1 MVGRK
6 ESAVLP
12 ADLRYVP
19 SGRRSKSRM
28 TVRHPER
35 DESGAVRLGLPFPA
49 GAARRRSLGRPAR
62 GLRHAA
68 ARLQRNPLAVASL
81 VFLVV
86 AYGTAILAP
95 YLAPHSPTKMDLGA
109 FLAPAGPGHPFG
121 TDESGR
127 DVLSR
132 LIYGGRVSLA
142 VGLAAVVVSVVVG
155 AAVGLV
161 TSYSGG
167 WPDVVLMRLTD
178 AMLTIPTF
186 FLLLVVMALFGSS
199 LRNVILAIGLT
210 SWMGVA
216 RLVRGEIL
224 RVKASDFVEAARAMG
239 ASSGRMMMKHLLP
252 QAGPQI
258 IVAASLGTG
267 GAILAESALSY
278 LGLGVQPPTASWGNM
293 LSGAQNYIWQAPQLA
308 VYPGALILLTVL
320 AFNFLGEG
328 FRDMFSVKD

>member
-1 MVGRK
+1 MR
-6 ESAVLP
+6 
-12 ADLRYVP
+12 LR
-19 SGRRSKSRM
+19 
-28 TVRHPER
+28 
-35 DESGAVRLGLPFPA
+35 
-49 GAARRRSLGRPAR
+49 
-62 GLRHAA
+62 
-68 ARLQRNPLAVASL
+68 RNPLAVASL
-81 VFLVV
+81 
-86 AYGTAILAP
+86 AYLILAYASAILAA
-95 YLAPHSPTKMDLGA
+95 YIAPHSPTKIDLGA
-109 FLAPAGPGHPFG
+109 FLGPPNPAHPLG
-121 TDESGR
+121 TDDNGR

-155 AAVGLV
+155 VAVGL
-161 TSYSGG
+161 TTGYFGG
-167 WPDVVLMRLTD
+167 WVDIGLMRLTD

-186 FLLLVVMALFGSS
+186 FLLLVVMAFFGSS

-224 RVKASDFVEAARAMG
+224 RVKVTDFVEAARAMG
-239 ASSGRMMMKHLLP
+239 ASAGRMMTKHLLP

-278 LGLGVQPPTASWGNM
+278 LGLGVQPPVATWGNM

-328 FRDMFSVKD
+328 FRDVFSVED

>member
-1 MVGRK
+1 MPTRVKSQFAASGGPATPPLGAQPATLSAPGR
-6 ESAVLP
+6 AVV
-12 ADLRYVP
+12 RV
-19 SGRRSKSRM
+19 RRPK
-28 TVRHPER
+28 
-35 DESGAVRLGLPFPA
+35 
-49 GAARRRSLGRPAR
+49 R
-62 GLRHAA
+62 GLLHAM
-68 ARLQRNPLAVASL
+68 ARLRRNPLAIASL
-81 VFLVV
+81 VFLIL

-95 YLAPHSPTKMDLGA
+95 HIAPHSPTRIDLSA
-109 FLAPAGPGHPFG
+109 FLTSPSPAHPLG

-142 VGLAAVVVSVVVG
+142 VGLAAVVVAVVVG
-155 AAVGLV
+155 VAVGLT
-161 TSYSGG
+161 TSYFGG
-167 WPDVVLMRLTD
+167 WVDIVLMRLTD

-186 FLLLVVMALFGSS
+186 FLLLVVMAFFGSS
-199 LRNVILAIGLT
+199 LENVILAIGLT

-224 RVKASDFVEAARAMG
+224 RVKATEFVEAARALG
-239 ASSGRMMMKHLLP
+239 ASAGRMMMKHLLP

-278 LGLGVQPPTASWGNM
+278 LGLGVQPPIPTWGNM
-293 LSGAQNYIWQAPQLA
+293 LSGAQNYIWQSPQLA

-328 FRDMFSVKD
+328 LRDMFSLED

>member
-1 MVGRK
+1 R
-6 ESAVLP
+6 
-12 ADLRYVP
+12 
-19 SGRRSKSRM
+19 
-28 TVRHPER
+28 
-35 DESGAVRLGLPFPA
+35 
-49 GAARRRSLGRPAR
+49 
-62 GLRHAA
+62 
-68 ARLQRNPLAVASL
+68 RNPLAIASL
-81 VFLVV
+81 MFLVL
-86 AYGTAILAP
+86 AYGTAVLAP
-95 YLAPHSPTKMDLGA
+95 YVAPHSPTKMDLGA
-109 FLAPAGPGHPFG
+109 FLAPAGPGHPLG

-155 AAVGLV
+155 VAVGLV
-161 TSYSGG
+161 TSYFAG
-167 WPDVVLMRLTD
+167 WPDIVLMRLTD
-178 AMLTIPTF
+178 AILTIPTF
-186 FLLLVVMALFGSS
+186 FLLLVVMAFFGSS
-199 LRNVILAIGLT
+199 LQNVILAIGLT

-239 ASSGRMMMKHLLP
+239 ASPGRMMTKHLLP

-293 LSGAQNYIWQAPQLA
+293 LSGAQNYIWQTPQLA
-308 VYPGALILLTVL
+308 VYPGALVLLTVL

-328 FRDMFSVKD
+328 FRDVFSVKD

>member
-1 MVGRK
+1 MR
-6 ESAVLP
+6 
-12 ADLRYVP
+12 LR
-19 SGRRSKSRM
+19 
-28 TVRHPER
+28 
-35 DESGAVRLGLPFPA
+35 
-49 GAARRRSLGRPAR
+49 
-62 GLRHAA
+62 
-68 ARLQRNPLAVASL
+68 RNPLAVASL
-81 VFLVV
+81 
-86 AYGTAILAP
+86 AYLILAYASAILAA
-95 YLAPHSPTKMDLGA
+95 YIAPHSPTKIDLGA
-109 FLAPAGPGHPFG
+109 FLAPANPAHLLG
-121 TDESGR
+121 TDDNGR

-155 AAVGLV
+155 VAVGL
-161 TSYSGG
+161 TTGYFGG
-167 WPDVVLMRLTD
+167 WVDNGLMRVTD

-186 FLLLVVMALFGSS
+186 FLLLVVMAFFGSS

-224 RVKASDFVEAARAMG
+224 RVKVTDFVEAARAMG
-239 ASSGRMMMKHLLP
+239 ASAGRMMMKHLLP

-278 LGLGVQPPTASWGNM
+278 LGLGVQPPVATWGNM
-293 LSGAQNYIWQAPQLA
+293 LSGAQNYIWQSPQLA
-308 VYPGALILLTVL
+308 VYPGALILVTVL

-328 FRDMFSVKD
+328 FRDVFSVKD

>member
-1 MVGRK
+1 M
-6 ESAVLP
+6 SA
-12 ADLRYVP
+12 
-19 SGRRSKSRM
+19 
-28 TVRHPER
+28 R
-35 DESGAVRLGLPFPA
+35 DGARDQARAVRLGAPPQAAPVRGRTL
-49 GAARRRSLGRPAR
+49 ARRGR
-62 GLRHAA
+62 GVRHAA
-68 ARLQRNPLAVASL
+68 ARLRRNPLAIASL
-81 VFLVV
+81 AFLVL
-86 AYGTAILAP
+86 AYGTAVLAP
-95 YLAPHSPTKMDLGA
+95 HVAPHSPTKMDLGA
-109 FLAPAGPGHPFG
+109 FLAPAGPGHPLG

-155 AAVGLV
+155 VAVGLV
-161 TSYSGG
+161 TSYFAG
-167 WPDVVLMRLTD
+167 WPDIVLMRLTD
-178 AMLTIPTF
+178 AILTIPTF
-186 FLLLVVMALFGSS
+186 FLLLVVMAFFGSS
-199 LRNVILAIGLT
+199 LQNVILAIGLT

-239 ASSGRMMMKHLLP
+239 ASPGRMMTKHLLP

-278 LGLGVQPPTASWGNM
+278 LGLGVQPPTPSWGNM
-293 LSGAQNYIWQAPQLA
+293 LSGAQNYIWQTPQLA
-308 VYPGALILLTVL
+308 VYPGALVLLTVL

-328 FRDMFSVKD
+328 FRDVFSVKD

>member
-1 MVGRK
+1 MATATPLAPQPQPPSPTVEAAHR
-6 ESAVLP
+6 S
-12 ADLRYVP
+12 RY
-19 SGRRSKSRM
+19 
-28 TVRHPER
+28 
-35 DESGAVRLGLPFPA
+35 
-49 GAARRRSLGRPAR
+49 RPAR

-68 ARLQRNPLAVASL
+68 ARLSRNPLAIASL
-81 VFLVV
+81 AFLVV
-86 AYGTAILAP
+86 AYGAAILAASI
-95 YLAPHSPTKMDLGA
+95 APHSPTKMDLGA
-109 FLAPAGPGHPFG
+109 FLAPAGPGHPLG

-155 AAVGLV
+155 VAVGLT
-161 TSYSGG
+161 TSYFAG
-167 WPDVVLMRLTD
+167 WFDIVLMRLTD

-186 FLLLVVMALFGSS
+186 FLLLVVMAFFGSS
-199 LRNVILAIGLT
+199 LQNVILAIGLT

-224 RVKASDFVEAARAMG
+224 RVKAADFVEAARAMG
-239 ASSGRMMMKHLLP
+239 ASAPRMMMKHLLP

-278 LGLGVQPPTASWGNM
+278 LGLGVQPPTPSWGNM

>member
-1 MVGRK
+1 MATATPLPPQPK
-6 ESAVLP
+6 PPAATTAAVH
-12 ADLRYVP
+12 
-19 SGRRSKSRM
+19 GRRYQP
-28 TVRHPER
+28 V
-35 DESGAVRLGLPFPA
+35 
-49 GAARRRSLGRPAR
+49 R

-68 ARLQRNPLAVASL
+68 GRLKRNPLAVVSL
-81 VFLVV
+81 GFL
-86 AYGTAILAP
+86 ILA
-95 YLAPHSPTKMDLGA
+95 YCTAVLATYIAPQSPTKMDLGA
-109 FLAPAGPGHPFG
+109 FLAPPGLGHPLG
-121 TDESGR
+121 ADESGR

-132 LIYGGRVSLA
+132 LIYGGRISLA
-142 VGLAAVVVSVVVG
+142 VGLAAVVVSVVIGV
-155 AAVGLV
+155 AVGLT
-161 TSYSGG
+161 TSYFGG
-167 WPDVVLMRLTD
+167 WLDIVLMRLTD

-186 FLLLVVMALFGSS
+186 FLLLVVMAFFGSS
-199 LRNVILAIGLT
+199 LQNVILAIGLT

-224 RVKASDFVEAARAMG
+224 RVKASDFVEAARALG
-239 ASSGRMMMKHLLP
+239 ASPRRMMMTHLLP

-278 LGLGVQPPTASWGNM
+278 LGLGVQPPTPSWGNM

-328 FRDMFSVKD
+328 FRDMFSVQD

>member
-1 MVGRK
+1 M
-6 ESAVLP
+6 
-12 ADLRYVP
+12 
-19 SGRRSKSRM
+19 
-28 TVRHPER
+28 
-35 DESGAVRLGLPFPA
+35 RLGAPPQA
-49 GAARRRSLGRPAR
+49 APARRRILAPPGR

-68 ARLQRNPLAVASL
+68 VRLRRNPLAIASL
-81 VFLVV
+81 AFLVL
-86 AYGTAILAP
+86 AYGTAVLAP
-95 YLAPHSPTKMDLGA
+95 SVAPHSPTKMDLGA
-109 FLAPAGPGHPFG
+109 FLAPAGPGHPLG

-155 AAVGLV
+155 VAVGLV
-161 TSYSGG
+161 TSYFAG
-167 WPDVVLMRLTD
+167 WPDIVLMRLTD
-178 AMLTIPTF
+178 AILTIPTF
-186 FLLLVVMALFGSS
+186 FLLLVVMAFFGSS
-199 LRNVILAIGLT
+199 LQNVILAIGLT

-239 ASSGRMMMKHLLP
+239 ASPGRMMTKHLLP

-308 VYPGALILLTVL
+308 VYPGALVLLTVL

-328 FRDMFSVKD
+328 FRDVFSVKD

>member
-1 MVGRK
+1 MRAHDG
-6 ESAVLP
+6 A
-12 ADLRYVP
+12 
-19 SGRRSKSRM
+19 
-28 TVRHPER
+28 R
-35 DESGAVRLGLPFPA
+35 DEAGVVRLGLPTH
-49 GAARRRSLGRPAR
+49 AAAAPERAPGRPAR

-68 ARLQRNPLAVASL
+68 ARLRRNPLAIVSL
-81 VFLVV
+81 AFLLV

-95 YLAPHSPTKMDLGA
+95 YVAPHSPTKMDLGA
-109 FLAPAGPGHPFG
+109 FLAPAGPGHPLG

-155 AAVGLV
+155 VAVGLV
-161 TSYSGG
+161 TSYFVG

-178 AMLTIPTF
+178 AILTIPTF
-186 FLLLVVMALFGSS
+186 FLLLVVMAFFGSS
-199 LRNVILAIGLT
+199 LQNVILAIGLT

-239 ASSGRMMMKHLLP
+239 ASSGRMMTKHLLP

-293 LSGAQNYIWQAPQLA
+293 LSGAQNYIWQVPQLA
-308 VYPGALILLTVL
+308 VYPGVLVLLTVL

-328 FRDMFSVKD
+328 FRDVFSVKD

>member
-1 MVGRK
+1 MKAHFAVGRD
-6 ESAVLP
+6 SAATSIGSQSQALP
-12 ADLRYVP
+12 ATPRV
-19 SGRRSKSRM
+19 
-28 TVRHPER
+28 VRGGGDQP
-35 DESGAVRLGLPFPA
+35 V
-49 GAARRRSLGRPAR
+49 R

-68 ARLQRNPLAVASL
+68 GRLRRNPLALASL
-81 VFLVV
+81 AFLIL
-86 AYGTAILAP
+86 AYGSAVLAA
-95 YLAPHSPTKMDLGA
+95 YIAPHSPTKMDLGA
-109 FLAPAGPGHPFG
+109 FLAPPGPGHVLG

-132 LIYGGRVSLA
+132 LMFGGRVSLA

-155 AAVGLV
+155 VAVGLT
-161 TSYSGG
+161 TSYFAG
-167 WPDVVLMRLTD
+167 WLDIALMRLTD

-186 FLLLVVMALFGSS
+186 FLLLVVMAFFGSS
-199 LRNVILAIGLT
+199 LQNVVLAIGLT

-239 ASSGRMMMKHLLP
+239 ASPRRMMMKHLLP
-252 QAGPQI
+252 QAGSQI

-278 LGLGVQPPTASWGNM
+278 LGLGVQPPTPSWGNM

-328 FRDMFSVKD
+328 FRDVFSVKD

>member
-1 MVGRK
+1 VATATPLAPQPKPSSAAAAAGR
-6 ESAVLP
+6 
-12 ADLRYVP
+12 
-19 SGRRSKSRM
+19 GR
-28 TVRHPER
+28 PYQ
-35 DESGAVRLGLPFPA
+35 
-49 GAARRRSLGRPAR
+49 PAR
-62 GLRHAA
+62 GFRHAA
-68 ARLQRNPLAVASL
+68 ARLRRNPLAIASL
-81 VFLVV
+81 AFLVL
-86 AYGTAILAP
+86 AYAAAILAP
-95 YLAPHSPTKMDLGA
+95 YIAPHSPTKMDLGA
-109 FLAPAGPGHPFG
+109 FLAPAGRGHPLG

-132 LIYGGRVSLA
+132 LIYGGRISLA

-155 AAVGLV
+155 VAVGLT
-161 TSYSGG
+161 TSYFTG
-167 WPDVVLMRLTD
+167 WLDVVLMRITD

-186 FLLLVVMALFGSS
+186 FLLLVVMAFFGSS
-199 LRNVILAIGLT
+199 LQNVVLAIGLT

-224 RVKASDFVEAARAMG
+224 RVKAADFVEAARAMG
-239 ASSGRMMMKHLLP
+239 ASPRRMMLKHLLP

-278 LGLGVQPPTASWGNM
+278 LGLGVQPPTPSWGNM

>member
-1 MVGRK
+1 MRARDG
-6 ESAVLP
+6 A
-12 ADLRYVP
+12 
-19 SGRRSKSRM
+19 
-28 TVRHPER
+28 R
-35 DESGAVRLGLPFPA
+35 DEAGAVRLGAPPQA
-49 GAARRRSLGRPAR
+49 AAARGRTLARPGR

-68 ARLQRNPLAVASL
+68 TRLRRNPLAIASL
-81 VFLVV
+81 AFLVV
-86 AYGTAILAP
+86 AYGTAVLAP
-95 YLAPHSPTKMDLGA
+95 NVAPHSPTKMDLGA
-109 FLAPAGPGHPFG
+109 FLAPAGPGHPLG

-142 VGLAAVVVSVVVG
+142 VGLAAVIVSVVVG
-155 AAVGLV
+155 VAVGLV
-161 TSYSGG
+161 TSYFAG
-167 WPDVVLMRLTD
+167 WPDIVLMRLTD
-178 AMLTIPTF
+178 AILTIPTF
-186 FLLLVVMALFGSS
+186 FLLLVVMAFFGSS
-199 LRNVILAIGLT
+199 LQNVILAIGLT

-239 ASSGRMMMKHLLP
+239 ASPGRMMTKHLLP

-308 VYPGALILLTVL
+308 VYPGALVLLTVL

-328 FRDMFSVKD
+328 FRDVFSVKD

>member
-1 MVGRK
+1 VKTRVAAVS
-6 ESAVLP
+6 ERATASLAPQRRAWSAAGDTVP
-12 ADLRYVP
+12 GQRY
-19 SGRRSKSRM
+19 
-28 TVRHPER
+28 
-35 DESGAVRLGLPFPA
+35 
-49 GAARRRSLGRPAR
+49 RPAR

-68 ARLQRNPLAVASL
+68 GRFTRNPLAIASFG
-81 VFLVV
+81 FLIL
-86 AYGTAILAP
+86 AYGTAILAA
-95 YLAPHSPTKMDLGA
+95 YIAPHSPTKMDLGA
-109 FLAPAGPGHPFG
+109 FLAPPSPAHPLG

-155 AAVGLV
+155 VAVGLT
-161 TSYSGG
+161 TSYFTG
-167 WPDVVLMRLTD
+167 WVDIVLMRLTD

-186 FLLLVVMALFGSS
+186 FLLLVVMAFFGSS
-199 LRNVILAIGLT
+199 LQNVILAIGLT

-224 RVKASDFVEAARAMG
+224 RVKALDFVDAARAMG
-239 ASSGRMMMKHLLP
+239 ASPRRMMMKHLLP
-252 QAGPQI
+252 QAVPQV

-293 LSGAQNYIWQAPQLA
+293 LSGAQNYIWQSPQLA
-308 VYPGALILLTVL
+308 VYPGALILATVL

>member
-1 MVGRK
+1 M
-6 ESAVLP
+6 SA
-12 ADLRYVP
+12 
-19 SGRRSKSRM
+19 
-28 TVRHPER
+28 R
-35 DESGAVRLGLPFPA
+35 DRAGDEAGAVRLGAPPQAAL
-49 GAARRRSLGRPAR
+49 ARRRTLAPPGR

-68 ARLQRNPLAVASL
+68 VRLRRNPLAIASL
-81 VFLVV
+81 AFLVL
-86 AYGTAILAP
+86 AYGTAVLAP
-95 YLAPHSPTKMDLGA
+95 SVAPHSPTKMDLGA
-109 FLAPAGPGHPFG
+109 FLAPAGPGHPLG

-155 AAVGLV
+155 VAVGLV
-161 TSYSGG
+161 TSYFAG
-167 WPDVVLMRLTD
+167 WPDIVLMRLTD
-178 AMLTIPTF
+178 AILTIPTF
-186 FLLLVVMALFGSS
+186 FLLLVVMAFFGSS
-199 LRNVILAIGLT
+199 LQNVILAIGLT

-239 ASSGRMMMKHLLP
+239 ASPGRMMTKHLLP

-308 VYPGALILLTVL
+308 VYPGALVLLTVL

-328 FRDMFSVKD
+328 FRDVFSVKD

>member
-1 MVGRK
+1 MATATPLAPQPQPPSPTVEAAHR
-6 ESAVLP
+6 S
-12 ADLRYVP
+12 RY
-19 SGRRSKSRM
+19 
-28 TVRHPER
+28 
-35 DESGAVRLGLPFPA
+35 
-49 GAARRRSLGRPAR
+49 RPAR

-68 ARLQRNPLAVASL
+68 ARLSRNPLAIASL
-81 VFLVV
+81 AFLVV
-86 AYGTAILAP
+86 AYGTAILAASI
-95 YLAPHSPTKMDLGA
+95 APHSPTKMDLGA
-109 FLAPAGPGHPFG
+109 FLAPAGPGHPLG

-155 AAVGLV
+155 VAVGLT
-161 TSYSGG
+161 TSYFAG
-167 WPDVVLMRLTD
+167 WFDIVLMRLTD

-186 FLLLVVMALFGSS
+186 FLLLVVMAFFGSS
-199 LRNVILAIGLT
+199 LQNVILAIGLT

-224 RVKASDFVEAARAMG
+224 RVKAADFVEAARAMG
-239 ASSGRMMMKHLLP
+239 ASAPRMMMKHLLP

-278 LGLGVQPPTASWGNM
+278 LGLGVQPPTPSWGNM

>member
-1 MVGRK
+1 M
-6 ESAVLP
+6 SA
-12 ADLRYVP
+12 
-19 SGRRSKSRM
+19 
-28 TVRHPER
+28 R
-35 DESGAVRLGLPFPA
+35 DRAGDEAGAVRLGAPPQA
-49 GAARRRSLGRPAR
+49 APARRRILAPPGR

-68 ARLQRNPLAVASL
+68 VRLRRNPLAIASL
-81 VFLVV
+81 AFLVL
-86 AYGTAILAP
+86 AYGTAVLAP
-95 YLAPHSPTKMDLGA
+95 SVAPHSPTKMDLGA
-109 FLAPAGPGHPFG
+109 FLAPAGPGHPLG

-155 AAVGLV
+155 VAVGLV
-161 TSYSGG
+161 TSYFAG
-167 WPDVVLMRLTD
+167 WPDIVLMRLTD
-178 AMLTIPTF
+178 AILTIPTF
-186 FLLLVVMALFGSS
+186 FLLLVVMAFFGSS
-199 LRNVILAIGLT
+199 LQNVILAIGLT

-239 ASSGRMMMKHLLP
+239 ASPGRMMTKHLLP

-308 VYPGALILLTVL
+308 VYPGALVLLTVL

-328 FRDMFSVKD
+328 FRDVFSVKD

>member
-1 MVGRK
+1 MRAHA
-6 ESAVLP
+6 EA
-12 ADLRYVP
+12 
-19 SGRRSKSRM
+19 
-28 TVRHPER
+28 R
-35 DESGAVRLGLPFPA
+35 DEAGAVRLGVPTQA
-49 GAARRRSLGRPAR
+49 TAARGRTLVRPGR

-68 ARLQRNPLAVASL
+68 ARLRRNPLAIASL
-81 VFLVV
+81 AFLVV
-86 AYGTAILAP
+86 AYGTAVLAP
-95 YLAPHSPTKMDLGA
+95 YVAPHSPTRMDLGA
-109 FLAPAGPGHPFG
+109 FLAPAGPGHLLG

-155 AAVGLV
+155 VAVGLV
-161 TSYSGG
+161 TSYFAG
-167 WPDVVLMRLTD
+167 WPDIVLMRLTD
-178 AMLTIPTF
+178 AILTIPTF
-186 FLLLVVMALFGSS
+186 FLLLVVMAFFGSS
-199 LRNVILAIGLT
+199 LQNVVLAIGLT

-239 ASSGRMMMKHLLP
+239 ASPGRMMTKHLLP

-308 VYPGALILLTVL
+308 VYPGALVLLTVL

-328 FRDMFSVKD
+328 FRDVFSVKD